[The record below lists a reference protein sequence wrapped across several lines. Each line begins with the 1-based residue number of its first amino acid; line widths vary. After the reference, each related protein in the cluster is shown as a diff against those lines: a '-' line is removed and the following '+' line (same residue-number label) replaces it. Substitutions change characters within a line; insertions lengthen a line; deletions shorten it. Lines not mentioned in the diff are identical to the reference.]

1 VDLADT
7 TLDMVDMAAQTY
19 VFKIGIAI
27 GLALLTQFQSGSELM
42 AKEGIHKLPLV
53 VAHRGGKR
61 WGPENSLT
69 SFKKSVAANADG
81 IELDIHRCKSG
92 ELVVIHDDTLNR
104 TTSGSGAVK
113 DASWKDL
120 STLDSGSWYE
130 AKFKDERLPLLKDVL
145 DAVDGK
151 LTINIEIKNCPGNY
165 ADIDDE
171 LLKQLKD
178 YPYPDKIMI
187 SSFDH
192 IILKKIHDKTTK
204 YKLAL
209 LGDSVIYN
217 LAAYAKSVGATGW
230 NPDFDCVRPD
240 TVKAAHDAGLTVNTW
255 TVNNKE
261 GWKRACD
268 LGVDSII
275 TDDPE
280 GLKDFLRL
288 LN

>member
-1 VDLADT
+1 MVAMADT
-7 TLDMVDMAAQTY
+7 VVDMAQTY
-19 VFKIGIAI
+19 VFKISIAL
-27 GLALLTQFQSGSELM
+27 GLALLTQFQCGNVLM
-42 AKEGIHKLPLV
+42 AKDNIQKLPLV

-69 SFKKSVAANADG
+69 SFKKSVAAKADG

-104 TTSGSGAVK
+104 TTNGTGLVK
-113 DASWKDL
+113 DANWKDL
-120 STLDSGSWYE
+120 SALDSGSWYE
-130 AKFKDERLPLLKDVL
+130 AKYKEERLPLLKEVL

-165 ADIDDE
+165 AGIDDE
-171 LLKQLKD
+171 LLKLLKD

-192 IILKKIHDKTTK
+192 LILKKIHDKTTK

-217 LAAYAKSVGATGW
+217 LRDYAKSVGATAW

-240 TVKAAHDAGLTVNTW
+240 TVKVAHDAGLTVNTW
-255 TVNNKE
+255 TVNSKE

-280 GLKDFLRL
+280 GLKEYLRL
-288 LN
+288 AN

>member
-1 VDLADT
+1 
-7 TLDMVDMAAQTY
+7 MVDIMGTRQAY
-19 VFKIGIAI
+19 IFKASLAL
-27 GLALLTQFQSGSELM
+27 GLALLTQHQCGNELM
-42 AKEGIHKLPLV
+42 AKENSSKLPLV

-69 SFKKSVAANADG
+69 CFKKSVSAHADG
-81 IELDIHRCKSG
+81 IELDIHRCKTG

-104 TTSGSGAVK
+104 TTNGSGAVK

-120 STLDSGSWYE
+120 SKLDCGSWYE
-130 AKFKDERLPLLKDVL
+130 AKFKEERLPLLKDVL

-151 LTINIEIKNCPGNY
+151 LTINIEIKNCPGDY
-165 ADIDDE
+165 AGIDDE

-178 YPYPDKIMI
+178 YPHPDKIMI

-192 IILKKIHDKTTK
+192 IILKKIHDKTSQ
-204 YKLAL
+204 YKIAL
-209 LGDSVIYN
+209 LGDSVMYN
-217 LAAYAKSVGATGW
+217 LPAYAKSVGATAW

-255 TVNNKE
+255 TVNSKE

>member
-1 VDLADT
+1 
-7 TLDMVDMAAQTY
+7 MAL
-19 VFKIGIAI
+19 
-27 GLALLTQFQSGSELM
+27 GLSLITQFFSGNVLM
-42 AKEGIHKLPLV
+42 AKENIAKLPLV

-69 SFKKSVAANADG
+69 CFKKSVEAKADG
-81 IELDIHRCKSG
+81 IELDIHRCKTG

-104 TTSGSGAVK
+104 TTNGSGTVK
-113 DASWKDL
+113 EANWKEL
-120 STLDSGSWYE
+120 SVLDCGSWYDP
-130 AKFKDERLPLLKDVL
+130 KFKDERLPLLKDVL

-151 LTINIEIKNCPGNY
+151 LTINIEIKNCPSNY
-165 ADIDDE
+165 AGIDDE
-171 LLKQLKD
+171 LLKLLKS
-178 YPYPDKIMI
+178 YPHPDKIMI

-192 IILKKIHDKTTK
+192 IILKKIHKSTTK

-209 LGDSVIYN
+209 LGDSAIYD
-217 LAAYAKSVGATGW
+217 LPAYAKSVGATAW
-230 NPDFDCVRPD
+230 NPDFDCVRED

-255 TVNNKE
+255 TVNRKE

-280 GLKDFLRL
+280 GLKEFLRL
-288 LN
+288 SN